1 MVLYSPDWTIIGFS
15 FILLAVN
22 PFRHSTLI
30 EHGLYCLNVNTF
42 AKGSAQNGLAY
53 LRFEPCIK
61 LTHIFTVLP
70 AKSDSCVM
78 FCLQSY
84 QGVIIDISLVY

>member
-1 MVLYSPDWTIIGFS
+1 M
-15 FILLAVN
+15 
-22 PFRHSTLI
+22 
-30 EHGLYCLNVNTF
+30 YCLNVNTF

-84 QGVIIDISLVY
+84 QGVIIDISLVYKSFPQDKINTQVIYRFELAQVGCTSKCFT